1 LSSSAWDLLAT
12 AAVIGS
18 PVDPKLLQIV
28 AAQAPGDLEEC
39 LEHGLLVQGRQELT
53 FRHDLARQAMAAALS
68 PWRRRDLHRRVL
80 HALEARPASLQEP
93 GRLAYHAEEAGE
105 AVAVLRY
112 APLAA
117 QRAVRLRAYREAAQH
132 YERALRF
139 ADEVAPAT
147 RATLLA
153 AHAEASY
160 YTAQIGAALASSQAA
175 IGIWEAARNTREL
188 GAARAHL
195 AGIYWAEGKIA
206 AAQRE
211 IRLAVSLLETHAAG
225 PDLAAAYGA
234 WARLAGS
241 ELASAEATRL
251 ATRALALAMACGA
264 DATRLDAEMT
274 LGEAAM
280 IQGNLASGEARL
292 TVAIAEAAA
301 AGLTAIAAR
310 GYLCLGQGFAHHG
323 RMQQAM
329 AHARVGLRYAQE
341 HDMGLAEHHL
351 ESQMAQCQLLS
362 GEWDAALHLATGVLT
377 KREAAPASRFV
388 ARIVAG
394 LIGVRRGQMAGVV
407 LLEEAGAL
415 AIASGSL
422 VYLAPW
428 LAARAE
434 AAVLLEQPTAPWAA
448 AIAKAL
454 ATATG
459 PLASSLAYWGW
470 VCGVPTPACP
480 DHASPYCLQIAGQWT
495 EAVDAWAARGAPYEA
510 ARASARGD
518 DEASLRAALA
528 TCEALEARPL
538 AAQLRRRL
546 RALGAQ
552 RISRGPQTATRHNPA
567 GLTRRER
574 EVLHVLMDGAT
585 SPEIARR
592 LHLSPRT
599 VENHIAAICTK
610 LGVSNRADAI
620 AAAHRLGLAT
630 EIE

>member
-1 LSSSAWDLLAT
+1 
-12 AAVIGS
+12 
-18 PVDPKLLQIV
+18 
-28 AAQAPGDLEEC
+28 
-39 LEHGLLVQGRQELT
+39 VQGRQELT
-53 FRHDLARQAMAAALS
+53 FRHELARQAMAAALS
-68 PWRRRDLHRRVL
+68 PWRRREVHRQVL
-80 HALEARPASLQEP
+80 RALEARPANTREP
-93 GRLAYHAEEAGE
+93 GRLAYHAEAAAE

-112 APLAA
+112 APLAG
-117 QRAVRLRAYREAAQH
+117 QRAVQLRAYREAAQH

-147 RATLLA
+147 RATLLI

-160 YTAQIGAALASSQAA
+160 YTAQIDAALASSLAA
-175 IGIWEAARNTREL
+175 IAIWEAARNTRDL
-188 GAARAHL
+188 GVARAHL

-211 IRLAVSLLETHAAG
+211 IRLAVSLLEGHAAG

-280 IQGNLASGEARL
+280 IQGSLASGEARL
-292 TVAIAEAAA
+292 TVAISEAAA
-301 AGLTAIAAR
+301 AGLTAIAVR
-310 GYLCLGQGFAHHG
+310 GYLCLGQGFVHHG
-323 RMQQAM
+323 RLQQAM
-329 AHARVGLRYAQE
+329 AHARAGLRYAQE

-351 ESQMAQCQLLS
+351 EIQMAQCQLLS
-362 GEWDAALHLATGVLT
+362 GEWDTALHVATGVLAA
-377 KREAAPASRFV
+377 RQAAPASRFV
-388 ARIVAG
+388 AQLVAG
-394 LIGVRRGQMAGVV
+394 LVMVRRGQTSGLALV
-407 LLEEAGAL
+407 EEARAL
-415 AIASGSL
+415 ATASDSL

-434 AAVLLEQPTAPWAA
+434 AALLLEQPIAPWAT
-448 AIAKAL
+448 AIAQAL

-470 VCGVPTPACP
+470 VCGLPTPACP
-480 DHASPYCLQIAGQWT
+480 DQASPYCLQIAG
-495 EAVDAWAARGAPYEA
+495 EWAAAAAAWTAQGAPYEA
-510 ARASARGD
+510 ARAWAQGD
-518 DEASLRAALA
+518 DEAALRTALA

-538 AAQLRRRL
+538 ATLLRRRL
-546 RALGAQ
+546 RALGAE
-552 RISRGPQTATRHNPA
+552 RISRGPQRATRRNPA

-574 EVLHVLMDGAT
+574 EVLDVLMGGAT

-610 LGVSNRADAI
+610 LGVSTRADAI
-620 AAAHRLGLAT
+620 AAARRLGLAT
-630 EIE
+630 EIG